1 MVQTEFED
9 GGAGF
14 RQFAHLDAAAAIP
27 CTTVYREYSVSRPEE
42 RSYETVLD
50 SPRLI
55 NRNVSDRWPFEKSE
69 MFYRL
74 RSKLRVPI

>member
-27 CTTVYREYSVSRPEE
+27 CTTVYREYSVSRPVEAQGADIVEE
-42 RSYETVLD
+42 DDGPAIR
-50 SPRLI
+50 
-55 NRNVSDRWPFEKSE
+55 
-69 MFYRL
+69 
-74 RSKLRVPI
+74 